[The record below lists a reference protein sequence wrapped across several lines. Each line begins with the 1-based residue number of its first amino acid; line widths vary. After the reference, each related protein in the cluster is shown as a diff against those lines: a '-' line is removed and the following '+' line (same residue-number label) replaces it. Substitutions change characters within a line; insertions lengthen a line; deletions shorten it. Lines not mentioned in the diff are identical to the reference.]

1 MKESLGNRMKHNYEQ
16 AFNFRLPSRMPII
29 MRLDGKCF
37 HTFTRGMD
45 KPFDKKL
52 VANMTLVAKKLCENI
67 EGAQLAYT
75 QSDEISILIHNYKK
89 FDTQGWFDN
98 EIQKMC
104 STSAAIA
111 SAYMSSLYKKLVLFD
126 SRVFVLPENEVN
138 NYFIWREQDATR
150 NSISMLA
157 QSLYSHKELHS
168 KNSKAILAM
177 IMAKASSWNDLP
189 LQLQRGSCI
198 IKDEFGQKWVVDKKI
213 PLFTN
218 DHNYIDKLLIMEE
231 E

>member
-1 MKESLGNRMKHNYEQ
+1 MKHNYEQ

-37 HTFTRGMD
+37 HTFTQDMD
-45 KPFDKKL
+45 KPFDTKL
-52 VANMTLVAKKLCENI
+52 VTNMTLVAKKLCENI
-67 EGAQLAYT
+67 AGVQMAYI
-75 QSDEISILIHNYKK
+75 QSDEISLLIHNYKK
-89 FDTQGWFDN
+89 FDTEGWFDN

-111 SAYMSSLYKKLVLFD
+111 SAYMSSIYKKLVLFD

-157 QSLYSHKELHS
+157 QSLHSHKELHK
-168 KNSKAILAM
+168 KNSKAMLSM
-177 IMAKASSWNDLP
+177 IMEKASSWNDLP

-198 IKDEFGQKWVVDKKI
+198 IKDELSQKWVVDKKI

-218 DHNYIDKLLIMEE
+218 NHNYIDKLLIMEE